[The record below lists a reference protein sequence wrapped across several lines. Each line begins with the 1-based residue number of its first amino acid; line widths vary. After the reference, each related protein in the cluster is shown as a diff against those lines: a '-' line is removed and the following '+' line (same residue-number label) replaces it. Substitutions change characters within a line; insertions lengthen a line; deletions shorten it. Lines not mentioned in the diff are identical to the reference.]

1 MTTAPLL
8 VALDQGT
15 TSTRAILFGTDGLIR
30 HVARRELNLI
40 HPANGWVEQDP
51 EEIWRTSVEVLR
63 EACSAGEGRPV
74 ALGIA
79 NQRETV
85 VMWDRRT
92 GACLHN
98 AIVWQDRRTADI
110 CEAYRA
116 EGCEPVVT
124 ERTGL
129 VLDPYFS
136 ATKVAWLLRNA
147 EGVRNCGDPAFG
159 TIDSYLLWRLT
170 DGAVHATD
178 TTNAARTSLFD
189 IRRRQWSS
197 TLLELFGVPAGL
209 LPEVRDN
216 ACEFG
221 TTSVTGHPL
230 PILAMAGDQQA
241 AAIGQACHD
250 PGSVKATYGTG
261 CFVLANTGI
270 EPVPSSSRLL
280 TTVAHSI
287 SGRVSYAVE
296 GSIFV
301 AGAAVQWLRD
311 GLGVIASADETQ
323 ALAESAPD
331 NGVVFVPAFV
341 GLGAPYWNTAARGAI
356 FGLTRDSGP
365 ADLAR
370 AALEASAHQTADLL
384 EAMRADGIPSD
395 ALRMDGGMAAN
406 NWFARRLADIT
417 GLPVERAR
425 VTEATAWGAA
435 GLAGLQAGVFGS
447 LDEIADRW
455 QLDRRFEPRGDP
467 TTGRRRWADA
477 VRRTLG

>member
-1 MTTAPLL
+1 MTATPLL

-15 TSTRAILFGTDGLIR
+15 TSTRAILFGTDGRIR
-30 HVARRELNLI
+30 HIAQRELSLI

-51 EEIWRTSVEVLR
+51 DEIWRTSVEVLR
-63 EACSAGEGRPV
+63 EACSAGDSRPV

-98 AIVWQDRRTADI
+98 AIVWQDRRTADM
-110 CEAYRA
+110 CEIHRA
-116 EGCEPVVT
+116 EGYESVVT

-129 VLDPYFS
+129 ILDPYFS
-136 ATKVAWLLRNA
+136 ATKIAWLLRSA
-147 EGVRNCGDPAFG
+147 EEVRNCDSPAFG

-178 TTNAARTSLFD
+178 ITNAARTSLFD
-189 IRRRQWSS
+189 IHRRQWSGE
-197 TLLELFGVPAGL
+197 LLELFGVSGEL

-216 ACEFG
+216 AGEFG

-230 PILAMAGDQQA
+230 PIRAMVGDQQA
-241 AAIGQACHD
+241 AAVGQACHRS
-250 PGSVKATYGTG
+250 GSVKATYGTG
-261 CFVLANTGI
+261 CFVLANTGAAPI
-270 EPVPSSSRLL
+270 PSSSRLL
-280 TTVAHSI
+280 TTVAHGVG
-287 SGRVSYAVE
+287 GRVSYAVE

-311 GLGVIASADETQ
+311 GLGVISTADETQ
-323 ALAESAPD
+323 ALAEAAPD
-331 NGVVFVPAFV
+331 RGIVFVPAFV
-341 GLGAPYWNTAARGAI
+341 GLGAPYWNSAARGAI

-370 AALEASAHQTADLL
+370 SALEASAHQTADLL
-384 EAMRADGIPSD
+384 EAMRADGISPD
-395 ALRMDGGMAAN
+395 ALRIDGGMAAN
-406 NWFARRLADIT
+406 NWFAGRLADIT
-417 GLPVERAR
+417 GLPVERGR

-435 GLAGLQAGVFGS
+435 GLAGLQAGVFDS
-447 LDEIADRW
+447 LEDIAGRW

-467 TTGRRRWADA
+467 AIGRKRWADA
-477 VRRTLG
+477 VNRILG